1 MGTFNTVILLQMSV
15 KLRKVFITSAE
26 DNFQF
31 FYVANKAPLPE
42 KKLVL
47 YMNGLM
53 DNLLPLHYF

>member
-1 MGTFNTVILLQMSV
+1 MGIFNTVILLQMSV

-42 KKLVL
+42 KSSCSI
-47 YMNGLM
+47 
-53 DNLLPLHYF
+53 